1 MTIATTLGTA
11 TGNTAAYAKHAT
23 LMTGIGGVNFVTEYI
38 AATHAAYVAKDA
50 ELAQRRAAAR
60 QRAMNSPADIIP
72 KMVMPQD

>member
-50 ELAQRRAAAR
+50 ELARRRAAAR
-60 QRAMNSPADIIP
+60 QRAMNSAVDIIP

>member
-50 ELAQRRAAAR
+50 ELARRREVAR
-60 QRAMNSPADIIP
+60 QRAMTSPVDIIP
-72 KMVMPQD
+72 QMVMPQD

>member
-23 LMTGIGGVNFVTEYI
+23 LMTGIGGINFVTEYI

-50 ELAQRRAAAR
+50 ELARRREAAR
-60 QRAMNSPADIIP
+60 QRAMNSPVDIIP